1 MADVS
6 VAPEE
11 IRIGER
17 AVVVEHFFTLA
28 DLTQRGDS
36 QDIIGVIN
44 VCLGD
49 G

>member
-17 AVVVEHFFTLA
+17 TVVVEHLFTLA
-28 DLTQRGDS
+28 NLTQRGDS
-36 QDIIGVIN
+36 QDVVRVIN
-44 VCLGD
+44 VCLND